1 MLRSSVR
8 NSFGFFGI
16 SAALFVFSAAGGAGG
31 AGEARARSA
40 DALYEFNIKLG
51 PSLSG
56 ARHIPTGLS
65 DGRAEQP
72 LNTRVDLE
80 SGRFLT
86 VALARA
92 IGWGFRVETE
102 LGIDSTDPQSVS
114 LNADAADA
122 FAMSAIQEAR
132 SVAERTL
139 RNPNRAPRFAT
150 RLASPSE
157 TQRRAAEEEIQN
169 IVNNV
174 ISVTTGDP
182 SFTAEGKFL
191 TVSYFTNLYYDL
203 PLPFE
208 VKPYLGGG
216 LGLAWTKFQDG
227 FTRARIPV
235 TLNPPLLP
243 GIDAPNPAAVLGE
256 DALPLPVTANFE
268 RRSFHNSREE
278 VSFATNLQAGLRWHT
293 REGPTIDAGY
303 QWLWI
308 EEGYRQTGSAGLHLF
323 RFGMSFSF

>member
-122 FAMSAIQEAR
+122 FAMSAIQDAR

-157 TQRRAAEEEIQN
+157 TIRREAEEEIQD
-169 IVNNV
+169 IANNV
-174 ISVTTGDP
+174 ISVSTNDL

-191 TVSYFTNLYYDL
+191 TVSHFTNLYYDL

-216 LGLAWTKFQDG
+216 LGLTWTKFQDG
-227 FTRARIPV
+227 FTRAVISGRISHAA
-235 TLNPPLLP
+235 NPRILGANALVLP
-243 GIDAPNPAAVLGE
+243 FPFDV
-256 DALPLPVTANFE
+256 
-268 RRSFHNSREE
+268 RRFSFHNSREE